1 MTITIDKLGRI
12 VIPKKIRDRFNL
24 VPGSE
29 MELEPLDDGVRLRV
43 MGGEPALT
51 VKRGILVHHSA
62 EKADVNVVAFM
73 QKEREARSLGACQTL
88 SGRLLETRK

>member
-29 MELEPLDDGVRLRV
+29 MELEPLDVGT
-43 MGGEPALT
+43 A
-51 VKRGILVHHSA
+51 
-62 EKADVNVVAFM
+62 
-73 QKEREARSLGACQTL
+73 
-88 SGRLLETRK
+88 